1 MSEQSMV
8 RNEGFSMPGQNTFER
23 LNMPDTIEVDNKKV
37 FQMLEG
43 KVFTTVLQEF
53 EIASPEEIE
62 IYENSNVEL
71 SEINGREVLIR
82 TDIDYDEK
90 DIFGRT
96 NLERMEQGLA
106 PLCEGKPIE
115 LHHIGQ
121 RMDSPLA
128 ELKVEEHRGAG
139 NDSILHDKSIKSV
152 IDRVEF
158 NSEKIEHWKTRA
170 EEIKYEQ
177 TMD

>member
-1 MSEQSMV
+1 MSEKSFV
-8 RNEGFSMPGQNTFER
+8 RNDVSPTSNQDTFEN
-23 LNMPDTIEVDNKKV
+23 LNLPELSEVSDKKL
-37 FQMLEG
+37 FDLLEG
-43 KVFTTVLQEF
+43 KIFTTVLQEF
-53 EIASPEEIE
+53 ETASDKEIE
-62 IYENSNVEL
+62 IYENANVEL
-71 SEINGREVLIR
+71 SEINDREVLIR
-82 TDIDYDEK
+82 THIDYDEK
-90 DIFGRT
+90 DVFGRT

-106 PLCEGKPIE
+106 PLSEGKPIE

-139 NDSILHDKSIKSV
+139 NDGILHDKTIESS

-158 NSEKIEHWKTRA
+158 NAEKIEHWKTRA

>member
-8 RNEGFSMPGQNTFER
+8 RNEGLFISDQHLLEQ
-23 LNMPDTIEVDNKKV
+23 LNMPDVIEVDDKKV
-37 FQMLEG
+37 FQMLES
-43 KVFTTVLQEF
+43 KVFTTVLQAF
-53 EIASPEEIE
+53 EVASPEEIE

-71 SEINGREVLIR
+71 GEVNGREVLVR
-82 TDIDYDEK
+82 TDIDYEEK

-139 NDSILHDKSIKSV
+139 NDGILHDKTIKSM

-170 EEIKYEQ
+170 EEVKYGQ